1 MISPIRRYRWSRSA
15 RVDSRIRVGII
26 SHSAMC
32 THEENDARHNH
43 GNGLPSKCLKRLLCD
58 RGQATVEYLVIGL
71 VVMIVAVALACLWH
85 LASDG
90 TFVQHASSSASH
102 VVDSVDLGV
111 IGDVFMY

>member
-1 MISPIRRYRWSRSA
+1 
-15 RVDSRIRVGII
+15 
-26 SHSAMC
+26 
-32 THEENDARHNH
+32 
-43 GNGLPSKCLKRLLCD
+43 
-58 RGQATVEYLVIGL
+58 
-71 VVMIVAVALACLWH
+71 MIVAVALACLWH